1 MKRLL
6 LVEDDSTLAMG
17 LVYSLEREGYQVDH
31 GNTFARGK
39 NLFDQVDFDLIIL
52 DIGLP
57 DGNGFELCSYIRED
71 SNVPIIFLTA
81 EDEEVNV
88 VMGFEL
94 GGDDYISKPFR
105 VQELQSRIKAILRR
119 VNYRKKDILIS
130 KDISLNIDENKVYK
144 GKELLNL
151 TPLEYRLVNLFM
163 KNPKVNLKRS
173 RLLDEI
179 WDSYGDFVDD
189 NSLSVYIKRLREKIE
204 DQPSKPNYI
213 KTIRGIGY
221 SWGYEVRGE

>member
-39 NLFDQVDFDLIIL
+39 NLVDQMDFDLIIL

-57 DGNGFELCSYIRED
+57 DGNGFELCSYIREG